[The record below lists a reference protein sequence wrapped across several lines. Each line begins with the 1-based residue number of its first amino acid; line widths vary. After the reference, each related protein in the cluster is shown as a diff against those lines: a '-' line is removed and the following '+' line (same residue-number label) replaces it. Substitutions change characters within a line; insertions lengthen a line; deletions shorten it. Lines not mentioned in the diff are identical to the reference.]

1 MWFGVPQ
8 EMNEADGNEVSGT
21 LPILILSSIQIIFV
35 RSIDKKVKL

>member
-21 LPILILSSIQIIFV
+21 LPILILYTDHICQIN
-35 RSIDKKVKL
+35 R